1 MIITSLVNLNILSA
15 KCVQEAL
22 CVSFSVT
29 SCYLANY
36 ASANSVLLY
45 EFILLFCQLTLTG
58 SAG

>member
-1 MIITSLVNLNILSA
+1 MVIVSLVNLNAPSA

-36 ASANSVLLY
+36 ASANSVQLY
-45 EFILLFCQLTLTG
+45 KFALLFCQFTLIG